1 MATNPPD
8 NPIGVAVLRV
18 WWEPGSKPAL
28 RARLLVV
35 NDAQEAPAEYAT
47 AAGIDDVCADIR
59 SWLREWSELQ
69 PPQGG

>member
-1 MATNPPD
+1 MATNPD

-18 WWEPGSKPAL
+18 WWEPGSKSAL

-35 NDAQEAPAEYAT
+35 NDERDAPAEYAT
-47 AAGIDDVCADIR
+47 AASIDDICAETR
-59 SWLREWSELQ
+59 SWLREWSGHQ